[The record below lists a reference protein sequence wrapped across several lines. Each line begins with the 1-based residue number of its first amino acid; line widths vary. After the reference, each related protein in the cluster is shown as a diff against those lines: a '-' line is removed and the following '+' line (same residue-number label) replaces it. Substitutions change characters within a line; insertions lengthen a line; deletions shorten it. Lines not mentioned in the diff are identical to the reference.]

1 VALKLQN
8 RRWFPFIFLAALGS
22 GVAVWFY
29 FTAGHRPE
37 FLMSAIGAAGGLTY
51 FLYRQH
57 LDETRLFKE
66 LFASFNQRYDVLND
80 DLNNILF
87 GSRDKKFDP
96 TQREL
101 LFSYFNLCAEEYLF
115 YRAGYIDR
123 HVWNSWYRGMKVF
136 FDHPQIRELWDEDSK
151 SDSYYGFRPPPLN

>member
-1 VALKLQN
+1 
-8 RRWFPFIFLAALGS
+8 
-22 GVAVWFY
+22 VWFY
-29 FTAGHRPE
+29 STAGHRPE

-87 GSRDKKFDP
+87 GFRDKKFDP